1 MAQGKKSPIVF
12 ALLCIYASAQAD
24 EPEGTDQL
32 VDIYYRFEVA
42 AVYCGLADDEAI
54 KGYYVER
61 RQVVEKFDLDEA
73 DQLYASGQAS
83 QLAHKEWMNR
93 GLGGFKPWCRN
104 EGRKYADHFL
114 KLNSL
119 EGSQ

>member
-42 AVYCGLADDEAI
+42 AVYCGLVDDRAI
-54 KGYYVER
+54 KGYYLER
-61 RQVVEKFDLDEA
+61 KQVVEKFDLNEA
-73 DQLYASGQAS
+73 EQLNASGKAS

-93 GLGGFKPWCRN
+93 GLGGFKPWCRTK
-104 EGRKYADHFL
+104 GREYTNGFL
-114 KLNSL
+114 KLNLLQSR
-119 EGSQ
+119 Q